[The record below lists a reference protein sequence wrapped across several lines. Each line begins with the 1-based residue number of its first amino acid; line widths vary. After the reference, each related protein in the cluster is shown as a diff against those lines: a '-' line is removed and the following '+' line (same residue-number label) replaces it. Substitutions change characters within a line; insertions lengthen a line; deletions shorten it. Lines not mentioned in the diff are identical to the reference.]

1 MSYNNN
7 SVNDEI
13 PTDKVYFH
21 EDEFE
26 HTITEEEQAIED
38 KIEEGDDNEY
48 IIQQMF
54 NEIIDKSKSIKN
66 RTGVCLGEYLT
77 IDTLRDFIYD
87 RIDWDLNT

>member
-7 SVNDEI
+7 VNDEI
-13 PTDKVYFH
+13 PTVKGYFQ

-26 HTITEEEQAIED
+26 QPITEEEQAIED

-48 IIQQMF
+48 TVQQ
-54 NEIIDKSKSIKN
+54 IYKKLTDKTKSIKN

-77 IDTLRDFIYD
+77 IDSLRDFIYD
-87 RIDWDLNT
+87 RIDWESST